1 MAVREKTAAGGPSAR
16 PQRPTWL
23 RSLLLVFLGYL
34 FLSSINM
41 MGGGFE
47 SMGSGFSD
55 RLLGLTRNPFAG
67 LMVGVLATAIVQSS
81 GLVTSL
87 IVGMAAAGT
96 VNLEQA
102 VPMVMGANIGT
113 TITCVLVAMGYVG
126 RRGRFRRAFA
136 AATMHDFFNI
146 LTVIIVFPLQV
157 TTHFLSRIAEFLAL
171 EFTTVTHF
179 NSARSPL
186 TFVLSL
192 LKNSIRDLSA
202 GTLGFGNIA
211 TGIILVGLAV
221 ALLFVS
227 LYYLTMTMR
236 SFMSGTLERVL
247 DRYVF
252 RSPGVALLLGFVL
265 TALIHSS
272 SVTTSLTVPLIT
284 AGVLTLEQVFPYT
297 MGANIGTTM
306 TAVLAAIGTGQPV
319 ALAIAITHFLFNSI
333 GVAIF
338 FPFRRIR
345 RIPTDMAKF
354 LAALTLEVPVVCP
367 GVRAYHVFCHPMLL
381 SLRMGPHNRVA
392 EVTAATD

>member
-1 MAVREKTAAGGPSAR
+1 MAFRDKTASASAKR
-16 PQRPTWL
+16 QRPVWV
-23 RSLLLVFLGYL
+23 RSLLLAGLGYL

-47 SMGSGFSD
+47 CMGSGFSD
-55 RLLGLTRNPFAG
+55 RLLQLTSNPFGG
-67 LMVGVLATAIVQSS
+67 LMVGLLATSIVQSS

-96 VNLEQA
+96 VDLEQA

-146 LTVIIVFPLQV
+146 LTVLILFPLQV
-157 TTHFLSRIAEFLAL
+157 TTHFLSRFAAYLTRGFAD
-171 EFTTVTHF
+171 VTHF
-179 NSARSPL
+179 DSSRSPITL
-186 TFVLSL
+186 ALSV
-192 LKNSIRDLSA
+192 LKNSVRDLA
-202 GTLGFGNIA
+202 LGTLEFGNVASGVIMVILA
-211 TGIILVGLAV
+211 T

-252 RSPGVALLLGFVL
+252 RSPGIALVLGFVL

-284 AGVLTLEQVFPYT
+284 AGVLKLEQVFPYT

-306 TAVLAAIGTGQPV
+306 TAVLAAIGTGQPT
-319 ALAIAITHFLFNSI
+319 ALAIAFTHFLFNSI
-333 GVAIF
+333 GVAVF
-338 FPFRRIR
+338 FPFPPIR
-345 RIPTDMAKF
+345 RIPTNLAKM
-354 LAALTLEVPVVCP
+354 LAALTLKSRWYAA
-367 GVRAYHVFCHPMLL
+367 GY
-381 SLRMGPHNRVA
+381 VA
-392 EVTAATD
+392 ITFFAIPCFFLFGWEHIAAWLK